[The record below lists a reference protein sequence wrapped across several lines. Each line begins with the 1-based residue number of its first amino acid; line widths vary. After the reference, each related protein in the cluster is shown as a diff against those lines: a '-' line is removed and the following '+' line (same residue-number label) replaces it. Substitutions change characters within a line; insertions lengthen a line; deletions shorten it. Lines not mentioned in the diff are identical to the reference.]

1 MTQHSCT
8 APPRRAPHPTID
20 GTRRREEPAQPHPP
34 DAAGLIQRILLAGL
48 IAAGV
53 AACSPAPPATAVAA
67 CPMPVARWVQCP
79 QGQRVSAYEPAPDLE
94 SYCSAL
100 ADPVRQL
107 RAVRPGSP
115 VYELPGGY
123 RTVLTGSSG
132 WLVFPPDKGPLDVGP
147 GIARWWREAGCAPL

>member
-1 MTQHSCT
+1 MNQHPPASARTRSATGAHAT
-8 APPRRAPHPTID
+8 APTGCARLDDAPGLARPAWRALFM
-20 GTRRREEPAQPHPP
+20 
-34 DAAGLIQRILLAGL
+34 GLITLGL
-48 IAAGV
+48 G
-53 AACSPAPPATAVAA
+53 ACQSAPPSSGVQA

-79 QGQRVSAYEPAPDLE
+79 HGQRISAYEPAPDLE

-100 ADPVRQL
+100 ADPARML

-123 RTVLTGSSG
+123 RTLLTGSSG

-147 GIARWWREAGCAPL
+147 GIARWWREAGCAPI